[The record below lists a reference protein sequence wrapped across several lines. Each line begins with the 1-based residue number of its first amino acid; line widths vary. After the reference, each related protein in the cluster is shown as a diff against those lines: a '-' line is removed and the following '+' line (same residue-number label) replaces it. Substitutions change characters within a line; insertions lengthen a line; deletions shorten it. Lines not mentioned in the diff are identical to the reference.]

1 MQRTGRVLDQ
11 RPEGRWSVAAILL
24 GSLLVT
30 SVSCVCLPRQAV
42 ASPPVDRAMGTS
54 VAASWQQTGTNA
66 RMTTITV
73 SSGSQLQAAFAS
85 AKDGD
90 RIELVGGN
98 YGSVTLSGRSFAAG
112 VTIASANASNP
123 AVLEDLTISRVSG
136 LTLADFEVD
145 GTTLGIKGG
154 RVTRVAVS
162 NSQDLTFTGL
172 KIEGHIPTAAE
183 GVDPKAKSTGRMDAI
198 AGYGYDLGLR
208 FIDSKNITVS
218 QSEFGDLKTAI
229 GLTNSTGMTFTGL
242 DIHDAREGFN
252 MHDVR
257 DVTIEQSHFHAFK
270 PWRSVVKGVGD
281 HADMIQ
287 YWGDNSS
294 FGVHDVTIQ
303 NNLFQQTEDYLP
315 TQTIYG
321 SIRNAGPNV
330 TATNFTIS
338 GNTIV
343 NGHLNA
349 IALYN
354 VDGAVI
360 DHNLLLPNARTIDD
374 PTQLHT
380 PGIVLVG
387 THNVTLSANSF
398 LRLSNQR
405 PIKADLSDPSI
416 DLASDN
422 VILST
427 SPSSPLFWRKFVGN
441 LLVDS
446 LSGANSPTSFAALA
460 DPADG
465 FGLADD
471 DTAAANASGT
481 ASGSTHPS
489 PDTLMKT
496 FGATALAVLQGTTGD
511 DILSVRGS
519 ENTVLL
525 GGDGNDRLNGGEGN
539 DLLIGGDGADK
550 FVFDLRQSSPASR
563 HTIADLD
570 FSAGD
575 RVQVLVQGDA
585 IWLTDAA
592 SILSAEAAGDI
603 SIIALADGVLEI
615 AFAGDPDRVLELNG
629 TFDMFG

>member
-1 MQRTGRVLDQ
+1 MRRAGRVPDQ
-11 RPEGRWSVAAILL
+11 RPGGRRSVAAILL

-30 SVSCVCLPRQAV
+30 SVFCVWLPLQAV
-42 ASPPVDRAMGTS
+42 ASPPVDRSMGTA
-54 VAASWQQTGTNA
+54 VAATWQQTGKKA
-66 RMTTITV
+66 RMTTIIV
-73 SSGSQLQAAFAS
+73 SSGSQLQAAFAK
-85 AKDGD
+85 AQDGD
-90 RIELVGGN
+90 RIELAAGN
-98 YGSVTLSGRSFAAG
+98 YGSVTLSGRSFASG
-112 VTIASANASNP
+112 VTIASANASSQ
-123 AVLEDLTISRVSG
+123 AVLEDLTINGVSG

-145 GTTLGIKGG
+145 GTKLGPNGS
-154 RVTRVAVS
+154 RVTRVAVN

-172 KIEGHIPTAAE
+172 TIEGHIPTVAE

-198 AGYGYDLGLR
+198 TGYGYDLGLR

-218 QSEFGDLKTAI
+218 QTEFGDLKTAI

-287 YWGDNSS
+287 YWGDNST
-294 FGVHDVTIQ
+294 FGVHDVTIR

-374 PTQLHT
+374 PTQVHT

-387 THNVTLSANSF
+387 THNVTLSTNSF

-405 PIKADLSDPSI
+405 PIKADMSDPTI

-427 SPSSPLFWRKFVGN
+427 SPSSPLFWRKFAGN
-441 LLVDS
+441 LLVDNT
-446 LSGANSPTSFAALA
+446 SGANSATSFAALA

-471 DTAAANASGT
+471 DTGGST
-481 ASGSTHPS
+481 ASGIAVGTVHTSL
-489 PDTLMKT
+489 DTLLKT
-496 FGATALAVLQGTTGD
+496 FSASAQVVLQGTAGD
-511 DILSVRGS
+511 DILSVRGT

-539 DLLIGGDGADK
+539 DILIGGDGADK
-550 FVFDLRQSSPASR
+550 FVFDLRQPSPASR

-575 RVQVLVQGDA
+575 RVHVLVQDDA
-585 IWLTDAA
+585 IWLTDTA

-603 SIIALADGVLEI
+603 SIQALANGTLEI
-615 AFAGDPDRVLELNG
+615 AFAGDPDRLLELNG
-629 TFDMFG
+629 NFDMLG